1 MPRRAPPDI
10 RLVSEDGVEEQV
22 DETPAR
28 PSSLIDESPAEWTMR
43 TGVSPVEML
52 VHTMR
57 NRFVPIQERIQAGKA
72 VLPYIHKKL
81 DQDININKG
90 VSQKQLAELSDEE
103 LETFLALMSKLSQK
117 EDD

>member
-1 MPRRAPPDI
+1 MARKIPDI
-10 RLVSEDGVEEQV
+10 RLVSEDGAEEMAG
-22 DETPAR
+22 EAPAR
-28 PSSLIDESPAEWTMR
+28 PSSLLDESPAEWALR

-52 VHTMR
+52 IYTMR

-81 DQDININKG
+81 DQDININKSI
-90 VSQKQLAELSDEE
+90 SQKQLSELSDEE